1 VPNVPPSDSQ
11 PPTKSQK
18 KREPIF
24 EMLPPPLK
32 KISLSFGGPLAIYG
46 YIIQFLLVSNN
57 FLSLPKHMSKKVT
70 CKSSNQNNKENM
82 NGLDVKNGRLINNRP
97 NGISGIQEAA
107 MIKKAVK
114 KMKKIEIIADG
125 IKLSEMI

>member
-1 VPNVPPSDSQ
+1 
-11 PPTKSQK
+11 
-18 KREPIF
+18 
-24 EMLPPPLK
+24 
-32 KISLSFGGPLAIYG
+32 
-46 YIIQFLLVSNN
+46 
-57 FLSLPKHMSKKVT
+57 
-70 CKSSNQNNKENM
+70 M